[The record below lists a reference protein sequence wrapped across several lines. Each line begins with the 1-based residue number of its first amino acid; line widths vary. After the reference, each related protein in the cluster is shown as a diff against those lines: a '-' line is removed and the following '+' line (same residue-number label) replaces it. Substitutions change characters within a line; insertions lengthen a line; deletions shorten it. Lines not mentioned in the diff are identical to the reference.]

1 MTSNGDLPRKLQ
13 VRAGQ
18 RPRGR
23 TRGAQVTAELCNP
36 GEKLRQ
42 SRAGD
47 RGGKKFLLLS
57 WARASGSVS
66 HPELP
71 WLRSKDYCADPEP
84 APSALSFPTWKTGME
99 VRPNSEWVSARSRV
113 TARSWENSVQ
123 RAARGAAPGKTGIPG
138 SLFPFSS
145 GLQGLLSE
153 LFHAGGEKRGCS
165 RSTARKSRVVSHR

>member
-1 MTSNGDLPRKLQ
+1 MTSNGDLPGKLQ

-23 TRGAQVTAELCNP
+23 TRGAQVTAELCNR

-113 TARSWENSVQ
+113 TARSWENSEQHEGQ
-123 RAARGAAPGKTGIPG
+123 RRGKPAFLGLCSPFRPVCKGCCQNCSTQGGKKEDVPAAR
-138 SLFPFSS
+138 
-145 GLQGLLSE
+145 Q
-153 LFHAGGEKRGCS
+153 EK
-165 RSTARKSRVVSHR
+165 AE